1 MGRYKRRGERF
12 DLGIVFVSPEVRK
25 ALGFQAVYRLLN
37 RHARGD
43 WGEGYIGRGDRNDRF
58 LRLGLRLDSHYLLP
72 CGHQVWISTDPR
84 LDSRSR
90 SRRSTEVFL
99 VREYED
105 IFG

>member
-1 MGRYKRRGERF
+1 MRSKNRF

-25 ALGFQAVYRLLN
+25 TLGFQAVYRLLN
-37 RHARGD
+37 RHALGD
-43 WGEGYIGRGDRNDRF
+43 WGEGYIGNKVRNDRF

-72 CGHQVWISTDPR
+72 CGHEVWISTDPCQ
-84 LDSRSR
+84 DSQSR

-99 VREYED
+99 VREHDD